1 MCTDTKANVNA
12 LAWPNIEI
20 DENVTLLDGRKVR
33 TKLYLPPELRKHE
46 ITKFP
51 MVVHV
56 YGGPGSQLVIN
67 RWKMEFNH
75 VMASGKSYIV
85 LEVDGAGTGGQG
97 EANKMLLKHKLG
109 QREVQ
114 DQLDTIKYMVEKYP
128 FIDETRIAASG
139 VSYGGYVVG
148 MMLAGSKEDGI
159 APIHCGVAISP
170 VPSSR
175 CNLPAPPPACAQCWR
190 CR

>member
-1 MCTDTKANVNA
+1 M
-12 LAWPNIEI
+12 NIDYHFNHFSI
-20 DENVTLLDGRKVR
+20 ISSFFR
-33 TKLYLPPELRKHE
+33 
-46 ITKFP
+46 
-51 MVVHV
+51 

-114 DQLDTIKYMVEKYP
+114 DQLDTIK
-128 FIDETRIAASG
+128 
-139 VSYGGYVVG
+139 
-148 MMLAGSKEDGI
+148 
-159 APIHCGVAISP
+159 
-170 VPSSR
+170 
-175 CNLPAPPPACAQCWR
+175 
-190 CR
+190 

>member
-1 MCTDTKANVNA
+1 
-12 LAWPNIEI
+12 
-20 DENVTLLDGRKVR
+20 
-33 TKLYLPPELRKHE
+33 
-46 ITKFP
+46 
-51 MVVHV
+51 MVAFDNHFNHFSIISSFFR

-114 DQLDTIKYMVEKYP
+114 DQLDTIK
-128 FIDETRIAASG
+128 
-139 VSYGGYVVG
+139 
-148 MMLAGSKEDGI
+148 
-159 APIHCGVAISP
+159 
-170 VPSSR
+170 
-175 CNLPAPPPACAQCWR
+175 
-190 CR
+190 